1 MIPGV
6 PGIPVQP
13 AGPAA
18 VPKEKPEKVLST
30 FRLKE
35 VVYGANV
42 LRASS
47 DPTRVRVL
55 RREANQT
62 SEWVID
68 LTKVRTVGEEQST
81 SASAGKMWTQ
91 HDLWLRDGD
100 VIEVPEK
107 P

>member
-1 MIPGV
+1 MF
-6 PGIPVQP
+6 
-13 AGPAA
+13 
-18 VPKEKPEKVLST
+18 T

-47 DPTRVRVL
+47 DPTRVRVI

-62 SEWVID
+62 NEWVID
-68 LTKVRTVGEEQST
+68 LTRVATSGEWNSPGSSQQS
-81 SASAGKMWTQ
+81 KLWPQ

-100 VIEVPEK
+100 LIEVPEK